1 MDTKIASIQKLVDL
15 SGKVA
20 IVTGAGQGIG
30 EAISLHLAE
39 AGASVAMVD
48 KVGQS
53 VQDLQSRIKVN
64 NLKSIAIEA
73 NVASPDDV
81 QNMLNCTMEAFN
93 GIDILVNNAGIRFI
107 KTVSELTLEDWNETL
122 QTNLTGAFLCAK
134 AVIPKMISQGCGKII
149 NISSCGGL
157 VGIPDRS
164 AYCASKSGIIGLTK
178 SLAAEVGR
186 FGICVNAIAPGV
198 IETSLTR
205 NYFRDADVV
214 DRLRNVTPQRKWGQ
228 PEDISFAAVF
238 LASDASNF
246 ITGTVLSVDGGFTAA
261 KEF

>member
-48 KVGQS
+48 KVGQR

-107 KTVSELTLEDWNETL
+107 KTVSELTLED
-122 QTNLTGAFLCAK
+122 
-134 AVIPKMISQGCGKII
+134 
-149 NISSCGGL
+149 
-157 VGIPDRS
+157 
-164 AYCASKSGIIGLTK
+164 
-178 SLAAEVGR
+178 
-186 FGICVNAIAPGV
+186 
-198 IETSLTR
+198 
-205 NYFRDADVV
+205 
-214 DRLRNVTPQRKWGQ
+214 
-228 PEDISFAAVF
+228 
-238 LASDASNF
+238 
-246 ITGTVLSVDGGFTAA
+246 
-261 KEF
+261 